1 MKLWSFKIS
10 FSYPDPCVLFAS
22 WIQICNL
29 LLPESGS
36 RRRWKICQ
44 NIAVNTQNCFFEFEV
59 NSLSSSCKYFINI
72 DIVGIFF
79 LKTMVSRFVFL
90 LLTHCILKYFWI
102 LFRLQIHCTLYSI
115 CVENISKMLTS
126 RCHWHR
132 RVSWTQRSF
141 YSFLK

>member
-10 FSYPDPCVLFAS
+10 FSYPDPCVHFAS

-59 NSLSSSCKYFINI
+59 NRLSSSCKYFINI
-72 DIVGIFF
+72 DIVGI
-79 LKTMVSRFVFL
+79 LCQLPIANCVTWFVFL
-90 LLTHCILKYFWI
+90 LLKHSILYYSK
-102 LFRLQIHCTLYSI
+102 LFLNFVSIAEILYSI
-115 CVENISKMLTS
+115 CVENISKMRTLQ
-126 RCHWHR
+126 CHWHR
-132 RVSWTQRSF
+132 RMS
-141 YSFLK
+141 